1 MKKRI
6 IALALALLMLCAI
19 PVSTLAAEAAG
30 SITVSYSSGTVSFS
44 GIVPDGVKAVAVLL
58 FDPSGDQIAMTTCA
72 VTNQGAFSGS
82 IRIVLTSY
90 GTYAVKAADY
100 EGGEFFSEDAFNLT
114 APPSPGSSTSAPAAV
129 PPLTTEIQSGGSIT
143 ASNLDQLISEGKTLT
158 VGADDGAKL
167 VFSTDALK
175 GIGSQASGSIKAEI
189 KDVSAEYQQT
199 HPDKVVFSLTVTSGG
214 KTISDFGGP
223 VTVSLPYELKEGESA
238 ENVTV
243 WYLSPD
249 DSMTQIPCTYDP
261 VSKAVSFTV
270 SHFSLYMVGVV
281 SPWENPF
288 ADVSK
293 SDWFYDAVRF
303 VSEKGL
309 MTGTGDT
316 AFSPQANTTRGM
328 IVTILYRLEGAPAAS
343 ANSFSDVAAG
353 KYYTNAVAWAAENKI
368 VGGYGNGKFGPED
381 AITREQMSVI
391 LKNYAKYKGY
401 DVSGSTDLSKYTD
414 GGSVS
419 VWAKD
424 AVSWTTAVGL
434 IQGDGEKL
442 TPSGNAVRCQVAA
455 ILQRFIENVAK

>member
-90 GTYAVKAADY
+90 GTYAVKAANY